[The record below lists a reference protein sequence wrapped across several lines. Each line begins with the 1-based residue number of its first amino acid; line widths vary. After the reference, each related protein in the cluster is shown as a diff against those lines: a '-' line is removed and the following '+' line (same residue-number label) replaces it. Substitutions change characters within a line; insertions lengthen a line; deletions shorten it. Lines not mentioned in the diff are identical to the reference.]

1 MSPCACRRAIKRLH
15 GFERKRKSKNTHP
28 SASLALAMLD
38 DDDKPEPVRFPVVV
52 TVNGVRV
59 EVVLM
64 LRPGATVTQERAA
77 PEPPKSP

>member
-1 MSPCACRRAIKRLH
+1 MP
-15 GFERKRKSKNTHP
+15 
-28 SASLALAMLD
+28 D

-64 LRPGATVTQERAA
+64 LRPGATVTQERPA